1 MKIKNLRTE
10 KRGTR
15 VRIVATITWEDC
27 DRPNHELY
35 YETDEPFSDDL
46 RCNPHTFLVAC
57 TMPALC
63 HGEKRISIDGEVC
76 PELQEG
82 LKAAMT
88 LIRHWWYPKG
98 EQGIARIE
106 ARTNNKILHPGREQR
121 AGMFFSGGIDS
132 LSSLRRNRV
141 HFPLEHPWAVKDG
154 LLIFGLETEQE
165 EKFDYVVNSLREFA
179 GEAGLTLIPVY
190 TNVRYLDDDWMFWQ
204 HKFQDSVYASV
215 AHAFSS
221 RLSVV
226 SIASTYNFPYMQR
239 DGSHPLLD
247 MHYSSSDLRIRH
259 DSLDL
264 SRLDKMR
271 LVADWDLAFQNIR
284 TCNRSE
290 LYRPGFLNCGECWKC
305 VSARLAFLA
314 LGVLGRTRAFP
325 DVPLTKELLDSVIK
339 LYGSTICFYDELP
352 EPLRMRG
359 HESLARAIE
368 RKIDEYEKK
377 QELGAVRNAV
387 RNAIREKVK
396 RFDRNHLKG
405 NLKKYLSRRR
415 TRAQAV
421 SES

>member
-1 MKIKNLRTE
+1 MRIENLRTE

-15 VRIVATITWEDC
+15 KRIAATVIWEDC
-27 DRPNHELY
+27 DRPVHELF
-35 YETDEPFSDDL
+35 YETEERFADDL
-46 RCNPHTFLVAC
+46 LCNPHTFLVAC

-63 HGEKRISIDGEVC
+63 HGEKRIFIGEEIC

-88 LIRHWWYPKG
+88 LVRHWWYQKE
-98 EQGIARIE
+98 EQAILRIE
-106 ARTNNKILHPGREQR
+106 ARTSRTILNPGREER

-132 LSSLRRNRV
+132 LSSLRRNRL

-154 LLIFGLETEQE
+154 LLIFGLETDQE
-165 EKFDYVVNSLREFA
+165 EKFDHVVNSLQWVAEKA
-179 GEAGLTLIPVY
+179 DLTLIPVY

-215 AHAFSS
+215 AHAFSR

-226 SIASTYNFPYMQR
+226 SIASTYNYPHMQR

-271 LVADWDLAFQNIR
+271 LVAGWDLGYQNIR

-314 LGVLGRTRAFP
+314 LGVSEKTRAFP
-325 DVPLTKELLDSVIK
+325 EVPLTEELLNSVIK
-339 LYGSTICFYDELP
+339 LYQATICFYDELP
-352 EPLRMRG
+352 GPLREHG
-359 HESLARAIE
+359 HEALARAIE
-368 RKIDEYEKK
+368 RKIEDYEQH
-377 QELGAVRNAV
+377 QELSSVKSAVRNFV
-387 RNAIREKVK
+387 REKVK
-396 RFDRNHLKG
+396 RFDRRHLKG
-405 NLKKYLSRRR
+405 NLKRYIARRR
-415 TRAQAV
+415 AGVQAIPG
-421 SES
+421 S